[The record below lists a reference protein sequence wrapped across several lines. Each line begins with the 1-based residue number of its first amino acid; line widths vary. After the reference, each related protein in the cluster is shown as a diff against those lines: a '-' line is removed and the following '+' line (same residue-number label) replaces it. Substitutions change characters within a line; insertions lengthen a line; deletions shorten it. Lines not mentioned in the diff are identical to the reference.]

1 MVKVEVFDVLLF
13 WLMESVG
20 GIVAGGS
27 TIIGCWK
34 DVREFRQKVM
44 SSMTVRLKMSL
55 QSHSQESRDEVS
67 IVGDCVW
74 VLIAVTNKESRFNIH
89 HRPGLK

>member
-1 MVKVEVFDVLLF
+1 M
-13 WLMESVG
+13 
-20 GIVAGGS
+20 AGGS
-27 TIIGCWK
+27 TTIGCWE

-44 SSMTVRLKMSL
+44 SSVAVRLNKSL
-55 QSHSQESRDEVS
+55 QSHSQESRNEVS

-74 VLIAVTNKESRFNIH
+74 ILIAVTNKEFRFNIH